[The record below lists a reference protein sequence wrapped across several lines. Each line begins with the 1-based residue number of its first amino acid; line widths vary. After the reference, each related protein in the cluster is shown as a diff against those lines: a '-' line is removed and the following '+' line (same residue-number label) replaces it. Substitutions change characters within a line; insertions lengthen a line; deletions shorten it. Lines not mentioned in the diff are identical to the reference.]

1 MHTARKPSYC
11 GEGCHRN
18 KGAYFSQYSLLYFRT
33 DAVLI
38 MTSSDWRVKELSE
51 VSGPGLS
58 GCPIL
63 RLYIQFVN
71 DAATLAEFKD
81 KLTAEASYRSEHNS
95 MKSHFFHGTRTSIL
109 DKLEAWAK
117 GMDSQCPFYVLSG
130 VAGAGKS
137 TIAYEFARRLE
148 QDKLLGATFFF
159 VRGDEKLSTTS
170 FLIPTLAYQLSQ
182 YQPDLL
188 CRIVKGARKHL
199 DLGQRQSFEWQID
212 ELIIDPL
219 KDVPFNHS
227 PMIIIIDA
235 VDECTTSAQ
244 DDVARLLYLLL
255 DRIRGL
261 SCPLR
266 ILITTRPELHIE
278 NALNSCEFQDVI
290 KPFKLHDIPRST
302 VDSDIYLYLEDGLKS
317 FRYNKELVAE
327 CPRAITDLTAR
338 AESLF
343 IYASTALNFLVTGAD
358 GPAFAARRLNILLSN
373 ASGSTTFR
381 SHLDDLY
388 LTVLENAFP
397 KNILDDEDTN
407 YESWLRDI
415 LGVISLA
422 QDHISLKTLESLLG
436 VAVSDTLRILRR
448 LGSLI
453 IVSAEDSD
461 VQMRPLHAS
470 FPQFLID
477 KERCTA
483 PMFFIDPSLYHGRL
497 ALRCLQALTEPSNLA
512 GACRETLPA
521 PHLLYSCVHWPTH
534 LASTNKP
541 SQELLSL
548 LDSFMEDYL
557 LKWFEFLSYIGR
569 IEIAAPALLQLYTWY
584 QVSLS
589 RYNGYV

>member
-18 KGAYFSQYSLLYFRT
+18 KGAYFSQYSLLYLRT

-51 VSGPGLS
+51 VSGPGLT

-71 DAATLAEFKD
+71 DAATLAEFKE

-170 FLIPTLAYQLSQ
+170 FLVPTLAYQLSQ

-188 CRIVKGARKHL
+188 CRIVKGAQKHL

-212 ELIIDPL
+212 ELI
-219 KDVPFNHS
+219 
-227 PMIIIIDA
+227 
-235 VDECTTSAQ
+235 
-244 DDVARLLYLLL
+244 
-255 DRIRGL
+255 
-261 SCPLR
+261 
-266 ILITTRPELHIE
+266 
-278 NALNSCEFQDVI
+278 
-290 KPFKLHDIPRST
+290 
-302 VDSDIYLYLEDGLKS
+302 
-317 FRYNKELVAE
+317 
-327 CPRAITDLTAR
+327 TAR

-358 GPAFAARRLNILLSN
+358 GPAFAVRRLNILLSN

-381 SHLDDLY
+381 SHLDNLY
-388 LTVLENAFP
+388 LTVLKNAFP
-397 KNILDDEDTN
+397 KNILDDEDPN
-407 YESWLRDI
+407 YEGWLRDI

-422 QDHISLKTLESLLG
+422 QDHISLKTFESLLG
-436 VAVSDTLRILRR
+436 IAVSDTLRILRR

-453 IVSAEDSD
+453 IMSTENFG

-483 PMFFIDPSLYHGRL
+483 PMFLINPSLYHGRL
-497 ALRCLQALTEPSNLA
+497 ALHCLQALTDPDTLA
-512 GACRETLPA
+512 GARGGASLA

-534 LASTNKP
+534 LASTDKP
-541 SQELLSL
+541 SQELLGL
-548 LDSFMEDYL
+548 LDGVLRHNCLAHKSTIKRPL
-557 LKWFEFLSYIGR
+557 
-569 IEIAAPALLQLYTWY
+569 
-584 QVSLS
+584 
-589 RYNGYV
+589 